1 MDFTKS
7 FELAMKIPVR
17 AGDVPKRCQAC
28 SKGVGMAA
36 RWAQTS
42 NVLGKGLRCSLF
54 MHRSTGR
61 HNFLSRVKSFGLE
74 LDSGRTVAA
83 GALLAR
89 VVRGQNR
96 RDSAATCRA
105 RVFF

>member
-7 FELAMKIPVR
+7 LELAIKIPVR
-17 AGDVPKRCQAC
+17 AGDVPNRCHAC

-42 NVLGKGLRCSLF
+42 KVCGKGLRCSLF
-54 MHRSTGR
+54 MHRKTI
-61 HNFLSRVKSFGLE
+61 FVKTQKNWGH
-74 LDSGRTVAA
+74 LDSGRAVAA
-83 GALLAR
+83 GARLAR

-96 RDSAATCRA
+96 RGRAAPRRA
-105 RVFF
+105 CVLLYLPS